1 MENYHF
7 KYEKLKRKV
16 NLLEVE
22 VEDLNEYVELDKRVD
37 KKTVVNII
45 EEIVLSIIDK
55 KGPKGIVHK
64 DSSYS
69 SESFKNSDLVEII
82 KVRE

>member
-1 MENYHF
+1 LENYHF